1 MMNTNISLALG
12 AALSGVAALLHIG
25 IIVKGATWY
34 RFFGAGER
42 FARAAERGER
52 WQDVITFGI
61 AVVLF
66 TWAAYALSGAGM
78 FGRLPLLRYALIII
92 TGIYLLR
99 GLVIVPM
106 VLFSFDKVTPFWVWS
121 SLICLA
127 FGIVHAIGLAQAWH
141 RL

>member
-1 MMNTNISLALG
+1 MNTNIFLALG
-12 AALSGVAALLHIG
+12 AALSTIAALLHIG
-25 IIVKGATWY
+25 IIVKGANWY
-34 RFFGAGER
+34 RFFGAGEQ
-42 FARAAERGER
+42 FAQAAERGER

-66 TWAAYALSGAGM
+66 TWAAYALSGAGVLS
-78 FGRLPLLRYALIII
+78 RLPLLRYALIII

-106 VLFSFDKVTPFWVWS
+106 ALLSFDKVTPFWVWS
-121 SLICLA
+121 SLICLS
-127 FGIVHAIGLAQAWH
+127 FGVVHAIGLAQVWH

>member
-1 MMNTNISLALG
+1 MNTNISLALG
-12 AALSGVAALLHIG
+12 AALSSIAALLHIS
-25 IIVKGATWY
+25 IIINGASWY
-34 RFFGAGER
+34 RFFGAGEQ

-52 WQDVITFGI
+52 WQDVITFEI

-66 TWAAYALSGAGM
+66 TWAAYALSGAGV
-78 FGRLPLLRYALIII
+78 FSRLPLLRYALVII
-92 TGIYLLR
+92 TAIHLLR

-121 SLICLA
+121 SLICLG
-127 FGIVHAIGLAQAWH
+127 FGIVHAIGLAQVWH